1 MSKRQ
6 HPSTR
11 RNPQTPHD
19 QDDAFVAGV
28 IDFSEW
34 ARTHR
39 QALTL
44 IGVAVAVAVGDDD
57 PAVARKARLAQ
68 TRLAHI
74 Q

>member
-6 HPSTR
+6 HPSAR
-11 RNPQTPHD
+11 RTPQTPHD

-44 IGVAVAVAVGDDD
+44 VGVAVALLSTGTAYYVNFSG
-57 PAVARKARLAQ
+57 
-68 TRLAHI
+68 H
-74 Q
+74 